1 MIKATKQEK
10 DIALEILH
18 SAFFNVLIPNSINF
32 TIKNDYKR
40 HERLMALMDYQF
52 KMSMKYGEV
61 FISDDKNGCVLY
73 IDKIYPSLN
82 KVSWEIKLLF
92 KCIGIE
98 NTYKTL
104 KRENLLKKYHPKE
117 PFKHLWL
124 MGVRP
129 KFQGKGIGSKLINET
144 LKRYKGDLIYVE
156 TTIPP
161 NIKFYKNLGFTVFH
175 ETHELNYPL
184 YFLKLRNQI

>member
-32 TIKNDYKR
+32 TIKNDHKR

-73 IDKIYPSLN
+73 IDKIYPSLD

-104 KRENLLKKYHPKE
+104 KKRIYLKTPTFLTFDKLKEFINYHMVKYLNIIGSLLKSVI
-117 PFKHLWL
+117 FNAIF
-124 MGVRP
+124 V
-129 KFQGKGIGSKLINET
+129 
-144 LKRYKGDLIYVE
+144 
-156 TTIPP
+156 
-161 NIKFYKNLGFTVFH
+161 
-175 ETHELNYPL
+175 
-184 YFLKLRNQI
+184 

>member
-10 DIALEILH
+10 DLALEILH
-18 SAFFNVLIPNSINF
+18 SAFFNILIPNSINF
-32 TIKNDYKR
+32 TIKKDHKR

-61 FISDDKNGCVLY
+61 FINDDKNGCVLY
-73 IDKIYPSLN
+73 IDKIYPSLD

-117 PFKHLWL
+117 PLMHLWL
-124 MGVRP
+124 MGVLP
-129 KFQGKGIGSKLINET
+129 KFQVKGIGSKLIDET
-144 LKRYKGDLIYVE
+144 LKIYKGDLIYME
-156 TTIPP
+156 TTIPE
-161 NIKFYKNLGFTVFH
+161 NIKFYKNLGFTIFNK
-175 ETHELNYPL
+175 THELNYPF
-184 YFLKLRNQI
+184 YFLKLRNRM

>member
-10 DIALEILH
+10 DLALEILH
-18 SAFFNVLIPNSINF
+18 SAFFNILIPNSINF
-32 TIKNDYKR
+32 TIKK

-61 FISDDKNGCVLY
+61 FINDYKNGCVLY
-73 IDKIYPSLN
+73 IDKIYPSLD

-117 PFKHLWL
+117 PFMHLWL
-124 MGVRP
+124 MGVLP
-129 KFQGKGIGSKLINET
+129 KFQVKGIGSKLIDET
-144 LKRYKGDLIYVE
+144 LKIYKGDLIYME
-156 TTIPP
+156 TTIPE
-161 NIKFYKNLGFTVFH
+161 NIKFYKNLGFTIFN
-175 ETHELNYPL
+175 ETHELNYPF
-184 YFLKLRNQI
+184 YFLKLRNRM

>member
-10 DIALEILH
+10 DIVLEILH

-32 TIKNDYKR
+32 TIKKDCKR

-73 IDKIYPSLN
+73 IDKIYSSLQ
-82 KVSWEIKLLF
+82 KISWEIELLF
-92 KCIGIE
+92 KCIAIE

-104 KRENLLKKYHPKE
+104 KRENL
-117 PFKHLWL
+117 
-124 MGVRP
+124 
-129 KFQGKGIGSKLINET
+129 
-144 LKRYKGDLIYVE
+144 
-156 TTIPP
+156 
-161 NIKFYKNLGFTVFH
+161 
-175 ETHELNYPL
+175 
-184 YFLKLRNQI
+184 